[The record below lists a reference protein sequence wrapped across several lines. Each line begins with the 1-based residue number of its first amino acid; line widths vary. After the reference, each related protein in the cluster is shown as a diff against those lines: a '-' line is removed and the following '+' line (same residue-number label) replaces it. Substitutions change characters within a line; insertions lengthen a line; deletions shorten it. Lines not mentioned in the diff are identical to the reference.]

1 MIGLVISSSSNQPTN
16 QCKYIMIVTEMK
28 SLERIFGDINFPTVG
43 SAGSQNAISVSRRN
57 SIALPWKL
65 RRGRKLATTGSLAAK
80 RSKNS
85 KILGSN
91 TRLRNGCYFIVHL
104 ICPNYPP
111 PAPTILSWKW
121 EPLREP
127 KQMKSVYLAPPY

>member
-57 SIALPWKL
+57 SLHCIAVEVEAGEEIGNHWLS
-65 RRGRKLATTGSLAAK
+65 GSK
-80 RSKNS
+80 KEQ
-85 KILGSN
+85 K
-91 TRLRNGCYFIVHL
+91 
-104 ICPNYPP
+104 
-111 PAPTILSWKW
+111 
-121 EPLREP
+121 
-127 KQMKSVYLAPPY
+127 